1 MRQPFAMKELVS
13 IVKSNYSA
21 TELDVLKEVINI
33 GGGHAATSLSQ
44 LIDKPVHM
52 TVPVIEMMDYAAVFE
67 QIMPEETVIKAI
79 IVRMMGD
86 AEGVFLFTVDQQFS
100 KDLVAMMLPKNTPYS
115 EAMADSALQEL
126 VNILVN
132 SFLNAVMKLIDRN
145 LITSV
150 PIMIEDMFGAIMS
163 SAYMEQ
169 SQYDDSIMIIK
180 NEFYYLGDRLES
192 SLYFIP
198 KPGIIEKMLTA
209 LTV

>member
-1 MRQPFAMKELVS
+1 M
-13 IVKSNYSA
+13 
-21 TELDVLKEVINI
+21 ELDVLKEVINI

-44 LIDKPVHM
+44 LIEKPVQM
-52 TVPVIEMMDYAAVFE
+52 TVPVIEMMEYADVYE

-79 IVRMMGD
+79 IIKMMGD
-86 AEGVFLFTVDQQFS
+86 AEGVFLFTVDQQVS
-100 KDLVAMMLPKNTPYS
+100 ETIVAMMLPENTPYS
-115 EAMADSALQEL
+115 ESMANSALQEL

-132 SFLNAVMKLIDRN
+132 SFLNAVMKLMDAN

-150 PIMIEDMFGAIMS
+150 PIIIEDMFGAIMS
-163 SAYMEQ
+163 SVYLEQ

-192 SLYFIP
+192 SLYFVP
-198 KPGIIEKMLTA
+198 KPGIIEKMLKA

>member
-1 MRQPFAMKELVS
+1 MRQPFAMKALVS

-67 QIMPEETVIKAI
+67 RIMPEETVIKAI

>member
-1 MRQPFAMKELVS
+1 M
-13 IVKSNYSA
+13 
-21 TELDVLKEVINI
+21 ELDVLKEIINI

-52 TVPVIEMMDYAAVFE
+52 TVPVIEMMAYEDVYE
-67 QIMPEETVIKAI
+67 QIMAEETVIKAI
-79 IVRMMGD
+79 VIKMMGD

-100 KDLVAMMLPKNTPYS
+100 KDLVSMMLPDNTPYS

-132 SFLNAVMKLIDRN
+132 SFLNAVMKLMDRN
-145 LITSV
+145 LVTSV
-150 PIMIEDMFGAIMS
+150 PLIIEDMFGAIMS
-163 SAYMEQ
+163 SIYMEQ
-169 SQYDDSIMIIK
+169 NQYDDSIMIIK

-192 SLYFIP
+192 SLYFVP
-198 KPGIIEKMLTA
+198 KPGIIEKMLQV